1 MKRFSLA
8 PLRLPPVSLP
18 LFLTK
23 IQAGFPSPADDY
35 LENTLDLN
43 DYLVKK
49 PAATFLVRVTG
60 DSMMDAGIHHGS
72 LLIVDRSLNARHD
85 SIILANLGGEFTVKR
100 LYQRNGMIKLI
111 PENKAYPIIDVT
123 HHSDFE
129 ICGVVVHTIKSFT

>member
-1 MKRFSLA
+1 MKRISLA
-8 PLRLPPVSLP
+8 PFGAPSIPLP

-43 DYLVKK
+43 DFLVKK

-60 DSMMDAGIHHGS
+60 DSMIDAGIHHGS
-72 LLIVDRSLNARHD
+72 LLIVDRSLNPKHD

-111 PENKAYPIIDVT
+111 PENKSYPVIDVT

-129 ICGVVVHTIKSFT
+129 ICGVVVHTIKSFP

>member
-1 MKRFSLA
+1 MKRIDLA
-8 PLRLPPVSLP
+8 PVKVQPLSLP

-60 DSMMDAGIHHGS
+60 DSMINAGIHHGN
-72 LLIVDRSLNARHD
+72 LLIVDRSLRPRHD

-100 LYQRNGMIKLI
+100 LYQRNGMVKLV
-111 PENKAYPIIDVT
+111 PENKSFPIIDVT

>member
-1 MKRFSLA
+1 MKRISLA
-8 PLRLPPVSLP
+8 PYASQSITLP

-60 DSMMDAGIHHGS
+60 DSMINAGIHHGN
-72 LLIVDRSLNARHD
+72 LLIADRSLTPKHD

-100 LYQRNGMIKLI
+100 LYQRNGAIKLV
-111 PENKAYPIIDVT
+111 PENKTFPIMDVT

>member
-1 MKRFSLA
+1 MKRISLA
-8 PLRLPPVSLP
+8 PLGAPSIPLP

-43 DYLVKK
+43 DFLVKK

-60 DSMMDAGIHHGS
+60 DSMIDAGIHHGS
-72 LLIVDRSLNARHD
+72 LLIVDRSLNPKHD

-111 PENKAYPIIDVT
+111 PENKSYPVIDVT

-129 ICGVVVHTIKSFT
+129 ICGVVVHTIKSFP